1 MALRVP
7 AARLALVAVTLL
19 AAASARAQA
28 PELTDAQKKMLAAAE
43 DDLNAKVAPLA
54 AKAGEAAAA
63 LDRALLAQKPDPQ
76 AERKLGEEFAGAVSQ
91 VAVTAVRIRV
101 ASLHDIVATLT
112 PAQRKLLLA
121 ELDKPG
127 ADPDLLALIKR
138 VFLDKK

>member
-127 ADPDLLALIKR
+127 ADPDLLSLMKR